1 MELLQNREDLKFIET
16 GIYLWVI
23 HADKVPPHI
32 GISSNGLFY
41 SLKANGKDEHLNVS
55 RILHILDKKNIA
67 TLFYAIDPAA
77 LKHSV
82 SGVYSIFESTVPG
95 EVTCLSPLKE
105 IFSAHEVYL
114 LRDLLRILHQRGTVT
129 STFGWQ
135 LPESFQGI
143 PEYTVDDI
151 HQRLQYLEDGK

>member
-1 MELLQNREDLKFIET
+1 
-16 GIYLWVI
+16 
-23 HADKVPPHI
+23 
-32 GISSNGLFY
+32 
-41 SLKANGKDEHLNVS
+41 
-55 RILHILDKKNIA
+55 
-67 TLFYAIDPAA
+67 